1 MEIRKMME
9 EDYDQVDKLMG
20 QVHELHLKNRPDLY
34 TDVEHVYSLREY
46 QDMIQNDGVISIL
59 AEENNK
65 VLGICFV
72 SMRSRTCMVK
82 RLTAYMDDLCVDQEY
97 RGRGIG
103 KQLFRY
109 AEFLAKE
116 KGAERLDLMVWAFN
130 DHAKAFYESLG
141 LKPQRY
147 IYEKQL

>member
-1 MEIRKMME
+1 MQIRKMKKA
-9 EDYDQVDKLMG
+9 DYEQVDILMG
-20 QVHELHLKNRPDLY
+20 QVHKLHLKNRPDLY
-34 TDVEHVYSLREY
+34 MDVEHVYSYEEF
-46 QDMIQNDGVISIL
+46 QDMLQNDGVISIL
-59 AEENNK
+59 AEENGK

-72 SMRSRTCMVK
+72 SMRNRTCMVK
-82 RLTAYMDDLCVDQEY
+82 RLTAYMDDLCVDQEC

-103 KQLFRY
+103 RQLFQH
-109 AEFLAKE
+109 AEFLARE

-130 DHAKAFYESLG
+130 EKAKEFYESLG

>member
-1 MEIRKMME
+1 MEIRKMKE
-9 EDYDQVDKLMG
+9 NDYGQVDKLMS
-20 QVHELHLKNRPDLY
+20 QVHKLHLKNRPDLY
-34 TDVEHVYSLREY
+34 VDVDHVYSLEEY
-46 QDMIQNDGVISIL
+46 QDMLQNDDVISIL
-59 AEENNK
+59 AEENGK

-82 RLTAYMDDLCVDQEY
+82 RLTAYMDDLCVDQES

-103 KQLFRY
+103 KQLFRH
-109 AEFLAKE
+109 AEILARE

-130 DHAKAFYESLG
+130 DYAKEFYESMG